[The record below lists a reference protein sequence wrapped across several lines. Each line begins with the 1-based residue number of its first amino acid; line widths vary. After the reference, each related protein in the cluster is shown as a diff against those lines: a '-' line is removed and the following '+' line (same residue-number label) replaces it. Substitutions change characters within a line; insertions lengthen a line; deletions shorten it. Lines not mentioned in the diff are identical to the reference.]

1 MSIQPVILCGGTRI
15 WPLSRKAFRKQF
27 VSLLDNK
34 ILLQLA
40 LERVAHLSSY
50 LFISKKCL
58 WRTSSGRK
66 QLQKNSKY
74 LFQPVYVTQP
84 STPSCMGKPASSSF
98 FHNQF

>member
-1 MSIQPVILCGGTRI
+1 MSIQPIILCGGTRNR
-15 WPLSRKAFRKQF
+15 PLSRKAFPKQF

-58 WRTSSGRK
+58 
-66 QLQKNSKY
+66 
-74 LFQPVYVTQP
+74 
-84 STPSCMGKPASSSF
+84 
-98 FHNQF
+98 